1 MAAPRTL
8 IDTNAYVALLSG
20 DARIA
25 NILHDSSAVLLSP
38 IVLGELQEGFANGSR
53 QSANLETLA
62 EFRAKPRAVAVP
74 ITDTTAEWY
83 ASLKQALRRAGTPIP
98 IHDIWIAASC
108 MEHGAKL
115 LSLDAHF
122 DVVQGLLRWLL

>member
-1 MAAPRTL
+1 MAALRTL
-8 IDTNAYVALLSG
+8 IDTNAYVAFLAG

-25 NILHDSSAVLLSP
+25 NILRDSAAVLLSP
-38 IVLGELQEGFANGSR
+38 IVLGELQEGFAGGTR
-53 QSANLETLA
+53 HTANLATLA
-62 EFRAKPRAVAVP
+62 EFRAKPRTVAVP